1 MTKNADASDK
11 NSGVEKE
18 QNDAEKGKTRNGTT
32 IKLFS

>member
-18 QNDAEKGKTRNGTT
+18 QNEAEKGKTR